1 MNKKYD
7 YDLVV
12 SLYKEGKSIREV
24 AIVIGGNHSRVA
36 EIVKK
41 AGVSRPNKVR
51 KHILEQNAKKC
62 KPFSRCFMNYFDGL
76 MISDGSLTVP
86 TLANACRY
94 QQTCIYKE
102 WLEKIKHVFLE
113 NGIQSTISPDN
124 RNGKKMSWNLQTFSY
139 DQFYHQYHRWYK
151 KEKEILCNSEL

>member
-62 KPFSRCFMNYFDGL
+62 KPFSRPAHS
-76 MISDGSLTVP
+76 IS
-86 TLANACRY
+86 
-94 QQTCIYKE
+94 CIHPDR
-102 WLEKIKHVFLE
+102 I
-113 NGIQSTISPDN
+113 GRQIRQS
-124 RNGKKMSWNLQTFSY
+124 R
-139 DQFYHQYHRWYK
+139 
-151 KEKEILCNSEL
+151 